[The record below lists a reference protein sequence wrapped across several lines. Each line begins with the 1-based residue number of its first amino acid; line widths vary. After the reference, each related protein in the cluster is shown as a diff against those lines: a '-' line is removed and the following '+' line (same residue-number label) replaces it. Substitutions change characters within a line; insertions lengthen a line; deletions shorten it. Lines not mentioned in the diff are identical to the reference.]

1 MQPIAEG
8 MHMEQA
14 EIDRLRGVVNF
25 SNMRDPKNAQ
35 ALGHL
40 SKAEREEFAF
50 RTSSLVLYLGPEVAA
65 CRMAEEAAVMASGP
79 KGYRPEDLNGI
90 NVGCGDRLVS
100 PCLLPIDIMR
110 TLPDQTFGGEHHAY
124 ARGAYL
130 ALPDELPF
138 RPGTIDYIVS
148 LHSLEHTANPVE
160 VVSHWLDVL
169 KPGGGIGVVL
179 PNWRY
184 TWDARQDNNLYGH
197 KWNPTPELVKRMYN
211 LHWSDSADLEAIDT
225 YDFKLSFNF
234 VLRKPGEFRPFSRQR
249 LETGLTGRQL
259 AESGAVPA

>member
-1 MQPIAEG
+1 
-8 MHMEQA
+8 MEQT
-14 EIDRLRGVVNF
+14 EIDRLRGAVNF

-40 SKAEREEFAF
+40 SKAEREEFALK
-50 RTSSLVLYLGPEVAA
+50 TSSLVLYLGLEVAA
-65 CRMAEEAAVMASGP
+65 CRQAEETAVLAARP
-79 KGYRPEDLNGI
+79 KGYPLEELNGI

-110 TLPDQTFGGEHHAY
+110 TRPERTFGGEHHAY
-124 ARGAYL
+124 SQGAYL

-138 RPGTIDYIVS
+138 RPGSVDYIVS

-160 VVSHWLDVL
+160 VVLHWLDVL

-179 PNWRY
+179 PDWRY
-184 TWDARQDNNLYGH
+184 TWDARHDNNPYGH

-211 LHWSDSADLEAIDT
+211 RHWSDAAELEAIAT

-234 VLRKPGEFRPFSRQR
+234 VLRKPGEFTPFSRHR
-249 LETGLTGRQL
+249 LEIGLSGRQL